1 MPYEVKKRH
10 RERAMIRPNGP
21 VSCRNPLHLKHWI
34 FDMKSK
40 ISDTVYK
47 LFDIKAA
54 QAHIVYRIF
63 NTASKIRD
71 CKERK
76 HVT

>member
-1 MPYEVKKRH
+1 
-10 RERAMIRPNGP
+10 
-21 VSCRNPLHLKHWI
+21 
-34 FDMKSK
+34 MKSK

-71 CKERK
+71 RKERK